1 MAAKFELYKDS
12 AGKFRFRLK
21 AGNGEIIAQ
30 GHAYESRTAALDGI
44 ESVMKNAP
52 VAGTD
57 DQT

>member
-21 AGNGEIIAQ
+21 ADNGEVIAQ
-30 GHAYESRTAALDGI
+30 GHAFESRTDALNGI

-52 VAGTD
+52 IARTD